1 MSFVLDTDT
10 CSAYLRG
17 NRAVEN
23 RFLQYTGGL
32 WLSVVTLAEIYTWVY
47 RGADPARR
55 LDGLNRLLLD
65 VQVLGVDD
73 DIAHLYG
80 RLDAALLDRGVVVA
94 TPDLLIAA
102 TALHHDFT
110 VVTHNVRHF
119 TPVPGLRVQ
128 DWLA

>member
-17 NRAVEN
+17 NRTVEN

-32 WLSVVTLAEIYTWVY
+32 NISVVTLAELCTWVY
-47 RGADPARR
+47 RGADPAKR
-55 LDGLNRLLLD
+55 LDGLKRLLYD
-65 VQVLGVDD
+65 VRVLGIDE
-73 DIAHLYG
+73 DIAHRFG
-80 RLDAALLDRGVVVA
+80 QVDASLLDRGIVVA

-102 TALHHDFT
+102 TALHHNFT
-110 VVTHNVRHF
+110 IVTHNVRHF